1 MWIYLLTWVNIFPK
15 YIENLPAFIDR
26 RILFLRKKDSVYLL
40 IFLVKRSSNMKLY
53 LIHVGFYDPDL
64 MEGLYEQ
71 HTNYFVAAENVKNA
85 KKKAKQNSIYKTKKM
100 HIDGIQELNI
110 IDGYRINLIWDDSSD
125 DTVNYSYDDVKT
137 LK

>member
-1 MWIYLLTWVNIFPK
+1 
-15 YIENLPAFIDR
+15 
-26 RILFLRKKDSVYLL
+26 
-40 IFLVKRSSNMKLY
+40 MKLY
-53 LIHVGFYDPDL
+53 LIHVGFYDPNL

-71 HTNYFVAAENVKNA
+71 HTNYFVVAENVKDA
-85 KKKAKQNSIYKTKKM
+85 KKKAVQNSIYKKKKM

-137 LK
+137 LN

>member
-1 MWIYLLTWVNIFPK
+1 
-15 YIENLPAFIDR
+15 
-26 RILFLRKKDSVYLL
+26 
-40 IFLVKRSSNMKLY
+40 MKLY

-71 HTNYFVAAENVKNA
+71 HTNYFVAAKNVKDA
-85 KKKAKQNSIYKTKKM
+85 KKKARQNSIYKKKKM

>member
-1 MWIYLLTWVNIFPK
+1 
-15 YIENLPAFIDR
+15 
-26 RILFLRKKDSVYLL
+26 
-40 IFLVKRSSNMKLY
+40 MKLY
-53 LIHVGFYDPDL
+53 LIHVGFYDSNL

-71 HTNYFVAAENVKNA
+71 HANYFVVAESVTDA
-85 KKKAKQNSIYKTKKM
+85 KKKARKNSTYKKKKM

-110 IDGYRINLIWDDSSD
+110 IDGYRINLILDNSSD